1 LQIEGSFD
9 SLHDGMSRDRFI
21 SEAAE
26 IAKRLGYNDIKQL
39 RSNGQLQDKIASWN
53 TYNSKL
59 GTPIDLSQILN
70 KITNMGKPSDNT
82 KSEASSQE

>member
-9 SLHDGMSRDRFI
+9 GLHDGMSRDRFI
-21 SEAAE
+21 NEAAK
-26 IAKRLGYNDIKQL
+26 IAKKFNYNKSYLQTD
-39 RSNGQLQDKIASWN
+39 SQLQDKIASWN
-53 TYNSKL
+53 TYNRL

-70 KITNMGKPSDNT
+70 KITNMGQPSDNT

>member
-1 LQIEGSFD
+1 MMTRAVWIDTARQTDAINRILQIEGSFD

-59 GTPIDLSQILN
+59 S
-70 KITNMGKPSDNT
+70 
-82 KSEASSQE
+82 AR

>member
-21 SEAAE
+21 SKAAE
-26 IAKRLGYNDIKQL
+26 IAKKFNYNKSYLQTD
-39 RSNGQLQDKIASWN
+39 SQLQDKIASWN
-53 TYNSKL
+53 TYNRL

>member
-9 SLHDGMSRDRFI
+9 SLHDGMNRDRFI

-26 IAKRLGYNDIKQL
+26 IAKRLGYNDMQL
-39 RSNGQLQDKIASWN
+39 RSNRQLQDKIASWN

-59 GTPIDLSQILN
+59 YTPIDLSQILN
-70 KITNMGKPSDNT
+70 KITNMGQPSDNT